1 MLGFHTDGIRLFGA
15 SEHLHSLLKQRKLPI
30 VTEITGNTLVFAV
43 NETNILTKKLYAAS
57 FFTGEA
63 PWFVCTV
70 GEFPRP
76 TPNTLPFQGEDDL
89 ADFITAIFYASQGFL
104 HLDFE
109 LPELKEKL
117 SEEKGRKI
125 ISIPEEAFGKIPK
138 DAFAMCFCFS
148 NGGFMESDRLFVKL
162 TKEFGMDMGKV
173 LLAGT
178 FDSKYRFTRAFVL

>member
-15 SEHLHSLLKQRKLPI
+15 SPQLISLLKQRKLPI
-30 VTEITGNTLVFAV
+30 ASEITGNTLVFAI
-43 NETNILTKKLYAAS
+43 NETNILTKKLYATS
-57 FFTGEA
+57 FFAGET

-70 GEFPRP
+70 GDFPRP
-76 TPNTLPFQGEDDL
+76 TQNTLPFQQEADL
-89 ADFITAIFYASQGFL
+89 ADFITAIYYASQGFL

-109 LPELKEKL
+109 LSELKERL
-117 SEEKGRKI
+117 SEEKGKKI
-125 ISIPEEAFGKIPK
+125 IALCEEDFGKIPK

-178 FDSKYRFTRAFVL
+178 FDSKYHFTRAFVL